1 MITPIILLILT
12 LAYFAYSWKKEQK
25 SKRLRFIENY
35 KFSPVLVRRVQSQ
48 HDYLN
53 DKDMLKVISA
63 TRDYFYICSQAKGK
77 MVAMPSE
84 IVDVFWH
91 EFLLFTR
98 EYQVFCQNGIGRF
111 LHHTPT
117 EVMKSPTSAQEGIKR
132 AWRLACA
139 KEEIDPKYP
148 KKLPLLFRIDKEL
161 KIKGGF
167 SYQLNCKGKI
177 GTSDGSASACG
188 GYCATDIG
196 CTSGCTGDS
205 GSSSGCMGSSTAS
218 SSSDGGGFFGG
229 FFGGDGS
236 SDGGGSSCGG
246 GGCGGD

>member
-1 MITPIILLILT
+1 MTTPIILLMMT
-12 LAYFAYSWKKEQK
+12 LLFFAYLWRKEQK

-35 KFSPVLVRRVQSQ
+35 KFSPVLIRRVQAQ
-48 HDYLN
+48 HDYLR
-53 DKDMLKVISA
+53 DKDMKKVVDA

-98 EYQVFCQNGIGRF
+98 EYQVFCQNGIGKF

-117 EVMKSPTSAQEGIKR
+117 EMMKSPTSAQEGIKR

-139 KEEIDPKYP
+139 KEGIDPKYP
-148 KKLPLLFRIDKEL
+148 NRLPLLFRIDKEL

-177 GTSDGSASACG
+177 GTSDGSSSACG

-196 CTSGCTGDS
+196 CASGCAGDS
-205 GSSSGCMGSSTAS
+205 GS

-229 FFGGDGS
+229 DSSCGGS
-236 SDGGGSSCGG
+236 SSSASCGG

>member
-1 MITPIILLILT
+1 MTIQTILFIIALAIF
-12 LAYFAYSWKKEQK
+12 AYFWKKEQEK
-25 SKRLRFIENY
+25 KRLRFIENY
-35 KFSPVLVRRVQSQ
+35 KFSPVLIKRVKAH

-53 DKDMLKVISA
+53 DADMRKVVKA
-63 TRDYFYICSQAKGK
+63 TRDYFHICSQAKGK

-98 EYQVFCQNGIGRF
+98 EYQSFCKKGVGRF

-139 KEEIDPKYP
+139 KENIDPKYP
-148 KKLPLLFRIDKEL
+148 KKLPLLFGIDKQL

-167 SYQLNCKGKI
+167 TYQLNCKGTEQLQQKL
-177 GTSDGSASACG
+177 
-188 GYCATDIG
+188 
-196 CTSGCTGDS
+196 
-205 GSSSGCMGSSTAS
+205 
-218 SSSDGGGFFGG
+218 
-229 FFGGDGS
+229 
-236 SDGGGSSCGG
+236 
-246 GGCGGD
+246 

>member
-1 MITPIILLILT
+1 MTTQTILFIITISL
-12 LAYFAYSWKKEQK
+12 LAYFWKKEQRK
-25 SKRLRFIENY
+25 KQLRFIENY
-35 KFSPVLVRRVQSQ
+35 KFSPILIKRVKAQ
-48 HDYLN
+48 HDYLS
-53 DKDMLKVISA
+53 DADMKKVVEA
-63 TRDYFYICSQAKGK
+63 TRDYFYICNQAKGK

-98 EYQVFCQNGIGRF
+98 EYQLFSKKAIGRF

-139 KEEIDPKYP
+139 KEGIDPKYP
-148 KKLPLLFRIDKEL
+148 SKLPPLFSIDKSL

-167 SYQLNCKGKI
+167 NYQLNCKG
-177 GTSDGSASACG
+177 GTPMSSSG

-205 GSSSGCMGSSTAS
+205 GSSS
-218 SSSDGGGFFGG
+218 DGGGFFGG
-229 FFGGDGS
+229 GDS

-246 GGCGGD
+246 GGD

>member
-1 MITPIILLILT
+1 MTTQTILFIVALLFF
-12 LAYFAYSWKKEQK
+12 AYFWKKEQAK
-25 SKRLRFIENY
+25 KQLRFIENY
-35 KFSPVLVRRVQSQ
+35 KFSPVLIKRVKAK
-48 HDYLN
+48 HDYLS
-53 DKDMLKVISA
+53 DADMKKVVEA
-63 TRDYFYICSQAKGK
+63 TRDYFYICNQAKGK

-84 IVDVFWH
+84 IVDVLWH

-98 EYQVFCQNGIGRF
+98 EYQDFCKKGIGRF

-139 KEEIDPKYP
+139 KEGINPKYP
-148 KKLPLLFRIDKEL
+148 SKLPLLFAIDKSL
-161 KIKGGF
+161 NIKGGF
-167 SYQLNCKGKI
+167 SYQLNCK
-177 GTSDGSASACG
+177 SGSPMASNSSSCG

-196 CTSGCTGDS
+196 CASGCAGDS
-205 GSSSGCMGSSTAS
+205 GSSSDDS
-218 SSSDGGGFFGG
+218 GGFFGG
-229 FFGGDGS
+229 GD

>member
-1 MITPIILLILT
+1 MTTQTILFILAIVL
-12 LAYFAYSWKKEQK
+12 LAYFWKKEQRK
-25 SKRLRFIENY
+25 KQLRFIENY
-35 KFSPVLVRRVQSQ
+35 KFSPIIIKRVKAQ
-48 HDYLN
+48 HDYLS
-53 DKDMLKVISA
+53 DKDMKKVVEA

-98 EYQVFCQNGIGRF
+98 EYQKFCQKGIGRF

-117 EVMKSPTSAQEGIKR
+117 EAMKSPTSAQEGIKR
-132 AWRLACA
+132 AWRLACV
-139 KEEIDPKYP
+139 KEGINPKYP
-148 KKLPLLFRIDKEL
+148 SKLPLLFAIDKSL

-167 SYQLNCKGKI
+167 TYQLNCKGV
-177 GTSDGSASACG
+177 SSSHGSSCA

-196 CTSGCTGDS
+196 CASGCAGDS
-205 GSSSGCMGSSTAS
+205 GSSS
-218 SSSDGGGFFGG
+218 SDGGFFGG
-229 FFGGDGS
+229 GDS
-236 SDGGGSSCGG
+236 SCSGGGSSCGG

>member
-1 MITPIILLILT
+1 MTIQTILFIVAIILL
-12 LAYFAYSWKKEQK
+12 AYFWKKEQQK
-25 SKRLRFIENY
+25 KQLRFIENY
-35 KFSPVLVRRVQSQ
+35 KFSPVLIKRVKAQ
-48 HDYLN
+48 HDYLS
-53 DKDMLKVISA
+53 DADMVQVVKA
-63 TRDYFYICSQAKGK
+63 TRDYFYICNQAKGK

-98 EYQVFCQNGIGRF
+98 EYQQFCQKGIGRF

-117 EVMKSPTSAQEGIKR
+117 EAMKTPTSAQEGIKR

-139 KEEIDPKYP
+139 KESIYP
-148 KKLPLLFRIDKEL
+148 KSPIKLPLLFAIDKKL

-167 SYQLNCKGKI
+167 SYQLNCKGNP
-177 GTSDGSASACG
+177 SSSHSSSCG

-196 CTSGCTGDS
+196 CTSGCGGDS
-205 GSSSGCMGSSTAS
+205 GS

-229 FFGGDGS
+229 GD
-236 SDGGGSSCGG
+236 SSCGG

>member
-1 MITPIILLILT
+1 MTTQTIFFIIALMIFS
-12 LAYFAYSWKKEQK
+12 YFWKKEQE
-25 SKRLRFIENY
+25 KRQLRFIENY
-35 KFSPVLVRRVQSQ
+35 KFSPVLIRRVKAQ
-48 HDYLN
+48 HDYLS
-53 DKDMLKVISA
+53 DADMKKVVSA
-63 TRDYFYICSQAKGK
+63 TRDYFYICNQAQGR

-98 EYQVFCQNGIGRF
+98 EYQSFCQKGIGRF

-139 KEEIDPKYP
+139 KEGIDPKNP
-148 KKLPLLFRIDKEL
+148 TKLPPLFAIDKSL
-161 KIKGGF
+161 NIKGGF
-167 SYQLNCKGKI
+167 SYQLNCKGNLM
-177 GTSDGSASACG
+177 GSNSSSCG

-196 CTSGCTGDS
+196 CTSGCGGDS
-205 GSSSGCMGSSTAS
+205 GSDG
-218 SSSDGGGFFGG
+218 DGGG
-229 FFGGDGS
+229 DS
-236 SDGGGSSCGG
+236 SCGGSSCAG

>member
-1 MITPIILLILT
+1 MTTQTILFIIALILF
-12 LAYFAYSWKKEQK
+12 AYFWKKEQQK
-25 SKRLRFIENY
+25 KQLRFIENY
-35 KFSPVLVRRVQSQ
+35 KFSPVLIKRVKAQ

-53 DKDMLKVISA
+53 DKDMKKVVEA
-63 TRDYFYICSQAKGK
+63 TIDYFYICSQAKGK

-98 EYQVFCQNGIGRF
+98 EYQSFCQKGIGRF

-139 KEEIDPKYP
+139 KERIDLKSP
-148 KKLPLLFRIDKEL
+148 KKLPLLFGIDKQL

-167 SYQLNCKGKI
+167 SYQLNCKGV
-177 GTSDGSASACG
+177 SSSSGSSCG

-196 CTSGCTGDS
+196 CTSGCGGDS
-205 GSSSGCMGSSTAS
+205 SS
-218 SSSDGGGFFGG
+218 SSSDGG
-229 FFGGDGS
+229 FFGGD
-236 SDGGGSSCGG
+236 SSCSG

>member
-1 MITPIILLILT
+1 MTTETILFIIALMLFS
-12 LAYFAYSWKKEQK
+12 YFWKKEQE
-25 SKRLRFIENY
+25 KRQLRFIENY
-35 KFSPVLVRRVQSQ
+35 KFSPVLIRRVKAQ
-48 HDYLN
+48 HDYLS
-53 DKDMLKVISA
+53 DADMKKVVQA
-63 TRDYFYICSQAKGK
+63 TRDYFYICNQAQGR

-98 EYQVFCQNGIGRF
+98 EYQDFCKKGIGRF

-139 KEEIDPKYP
+139 KEGINPKNP
-148 KKLPLLFRIDKEL
+148 AKLPLLFVIDKSL

-167 SYQLNCKGKI
+167 SYQLNCKGNP
-177 GTSDGSASACG
+177 TSSNGSSCG

-196 CTSGCTGDS
+196 CASGCGGDS
-205 GSSSGCMGSSTAS
+205 GS

-229 FFGGDGS
+229 SDSSSDGGFSGS
-236 SDGGGSSCGG
+236 SDSSCGGSSCGG
-246 GGCGGD
+246 GCGGS